1 MRRVQVLY
9 GGNDYLI
16 GDRDAGEVERE
27 IESVL
32 ESGRPGWL
40 TVSYGE
46 GRPTRCRLLLT
57 SGVDIAVF
65 QLPTDSDD

>member
-1 MRRVQVLY
+1 MQRVQVIY

-16 GDRDAGEVERE
+16 GDRDADEVERE
-27 IESVL
+27 IEAVL
-32 ESGRPGWL
+32 TSGRPGWL

-57 SGVDIAVF
+57 PGVSVAIF
-65 QLPTDSDD
+65 QLPTDV